1 METLFTTDQFL
12 LGIKYALIIWALVGF
27 ERYQYLIDM
36 LFLRPIGK
44 SPLLT
49 HLSYLFYEVISCQ
62 KCLTF
67 WAVWAI
73 TGNPWVALTL
83 SLGAAVI
90 SIILSPVKNK

>member
-1 METLFTTDQFL
+1 METLFTIDQL
-12 LGIKYALIIWALVGF
+12 ILGIKYSLIIWALVGF
-27 ERYQYLIDM
+27 ERYQHLLDM

-67 WAVWAI
+67 WVVWAI
-73 TGNPWVALTL
+73 TLNPWVALTL
-83 SLGAAVI
+83 SLGAAI
-90 SIILSPVKNK
+90 TSRILSTVKNK